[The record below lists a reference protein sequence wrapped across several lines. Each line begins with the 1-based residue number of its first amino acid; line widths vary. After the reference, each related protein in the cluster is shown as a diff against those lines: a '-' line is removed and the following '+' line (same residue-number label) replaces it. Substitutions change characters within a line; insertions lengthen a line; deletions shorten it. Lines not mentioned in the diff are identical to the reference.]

1 MDERFREVTE
11 ALQTYFDGLYECS
24 SKILAKVFHPQAHYF
39 SATDGKLLHLDMGQY
54 FPIVDQ
60 RTSPA
65 SKGEERADKIVSIE
79 FAGPVTAFA
88 RVQCALRPKFFTD
101 FLTLVF
107 IENRWQ
113 IVSKVFH
120 FEVSSGD

>member
-1 MDERFREVTE
+1 MDDRFQQVSAT
-11 ALQTYFDGLYECS
+11 LQTYFDGLYECS
-24 SKILAKVFHPQAHYF
+24 SKILAKVFHPEAHYYC
-39 SATDGKLLHLDMGQY
+39 ATEGKLLHLDMGQY

-60 RTSPA
+60 RSSPA
-65 SKGEERADKIVSIE
+65 SKKEQRVDKIISIE
-79 FAGPVTAFA
+79 FAGPVTALA
-88 RVQCALRPKFFTD
+88 RVQCAIQPKYFTD

-120 FEVSSGD
+120 FEQP

>member
-1 MDERFREVTE
+1 MDNRFHEVSAT
-11 ALQTYFDGLYECS
+11 LQTYFDGLYECS
-24 SKILAKVFHPQAHYF
+24 SKILAKVFHPDAHYYC
-39 SATDGKLLHLDMGQY
+39 ATEGKLLHLDMGQY

-65 SKGEERADKIVSIE
+65 SKNEKRVDKIISIE

-88 RVQCALRPKFFTD
+88 RVQCAIQPKFFTD

-107 IENRWQ
+107 IDNRWQ

-120 FEVSSGD
+120 FDLQ

>member
-1 MDERFREVTE
+1 VDERFREVTE

-65 SKGEERADKIVSIE
+65 SKGEECADKIVSIE

>member
-1 MDERFREVTE
+1 VDDRFQQVSAT
-11 ALQTYFDGLYECS
+11 LQTYFDGLYECS
-24 SKILAKVFHPQAHYF
+24 SKILAKVFHPEAHYYC
-39 SATDGKLLHLDMGQY
+39 ATEGKLLHLDMGQY

-65 SKGEERADKIVSIE
+65 SKKEQRVDKIISIE

-88 RVQCALRPKFFTD
+88 RVQCAIQPKHFTD

-120 FEVSSGD
+120 FEQP

>member
-1 MDERFREVTE
+1 VDERFREVTE

-24 SKILAKVFHPQAHYF
+24 SKILAQVFHPEAHYF
-39 SATDGKLLHLDMGQY
+39 SATEGKLLHLDMGQY

-65 SKGEERADKIVSIE
+65 SKREERADKIISIE

-88 RVQCALRPKFFTD
+88 RVQCAIRPKFFTD

>member
-1 MDERFREVTE
+1 MDDRFQQVSAT
-11 ALQTYFDGLYECS
+11 LQTYFDGLYECS
-24 SKILAKVFHPQAHYF
+24 SKILAKVFHPEAHYYC
-39 SATDGKLLHLDMGQY
+39 ATEGKLLHLDMGQY

-65 SKGEERADKIVSIE
+65 SKKEQRVDKIISIE

-88 RVQCALRPKFFTD
+88 RVQCAIQPKHFTD

-120 FEVSSGD
+120 FEQP

>member
-1 MDERFREVTE
+1 MSAAPDFAGVTA
-11 ALQTYFDGLYECS
+11 ALHLYFDGLYHCDTVR
-24 SKILAKVFHPQAHYF
+24 LAQVFHPTARYYC
-39 SATDGKLLHLDMGQY
+39 ATEGRLLHLDMGQY

-65 SKGEERADKIVSIE
+65 SQGQARHDRILSVE

-88 RVQCALRPKFFTD
+88 RVECAIAPRFFTD
-101 FLTLVF
+101 FLTLVRLDG
-107 IENRWQ
+107 NWQ

-120 FEVSSGD
+120 FDRMG

>member
-1 MDERFREVTE
+1 VDDRFQQVSAT
-11 ALQTYFDGLYECS
+11 LQTYFDGLYECS
-24 SKILAKVFHPQAHYF
+24 SKILAKVFHPEAHYYC
-39 SATDGKLLHLDMGQY
+39 ATEGKLLHLDMGQY

-60 RTSPA
+60 RSSPA
-65 SKGEERADKIVSIE
+65 SKKEQRVDKIISIE

-88 RVQCALRPKFFTD
+88 RVQCAIQPKHFTD

-120 FEVSSGD
+120 FEQP